1 MLRGDRNNNCDI
13 ELDWDIQHPTS
24 WKLTDNFSFLFIS
37 LQSKTVY
44 THIQSKHA
52 EMSSMPS
59 TSEGSIREPD
69 REV

>member
-13 ELDWDIQHPTS
+13 ELDWDIQHRGNS
-24 WKLTDNFSFLFIS
+24 LTIFFFLFIS